1 MSNTNTTGRRL
12 RTALLCVATT
22 IIGIIATANAH
33 PLGNFTI
40 NHFARLEP
48 HADRISVHYVIDMAE
63 IPAFQ
68 ELQKINR
75 DASPSSDELV
85 LYARQLAP
93 QLAANLLLVM
103 DGQALLLNVVDSQA
117 TTLAG
122 AGGLPTLRIEC
133 ELESSPHTLAVGTTH
148 RLRFED
154 ANFRERLGWREI
166 AVMPDAGIAVF
177 DSTAFGN
184 SVTDALK
191 VYPEDLLAAP
201 LNERNAEFSYTNGA
215 TPAGASPLMQR
226 DGQRATP
233 ARDRLAALIAV
244 PRLTPAVALV
254 GLLIAIGLGA
264 LHAMSPGHGKTVVG
278 AYLVGS
284 RGTARHAAFLGLTVT
299 ITHTAGVFALGLV
312 TLFASQY
319 VLPEKL
325 FPILSL
331 ISGLIVVAIG
341 GSLFIRRLR
350 FALRN
355 KDHKK
360 SFGHGDDHTPD
371 EVHHH
376 LHEHSHDELRHHH
389 KPSDDRIV
397 IAHAAASDHAHDH
410 QHHAHPSLHSHNDDH
425 HHDGHDHSHT
435 HSHGDLVHSH
445 GGVEHSHL
453 PPGADGSPVTWRSLL
468 ALGISGGLLP
478 CPSALVVL
486 LSAISLHRVGY
497 GLLLVIAFS
506 IGLAGSLTAVG
517 LAFVYAS
524 KLIKRP
530 MRSSRLTRVLPV
542 VSALVISCAG
552 LAICYEA
559 FISAGWNP
567 AVWIKQWLNAMA
579 SNAPDGS
586 HLSTASALVFGLVF
600 GLKHAVE
607 ADHLAAVSTI
617 VSERKSLL
625 SSSLVGG
632 LWGVGHTISL
642 LVAGLA
648 VLLLNV
654 RIGERTA
661 LALEFAVALMLIA
674 LGANALRRLFGGGR
688 LHLHAHRHGSRAHAH
703 PHVHDVVEE
712 AIVDSHHRLRFGF
725 RPLVVGLIHGL
736 AGSAALMLL
745 VLSTVTSRMAGL
757 AFIVVFGVGSIG
769 GMMAMSLLL
778 GLPLQLTASRFART
792 HKAVQVLAAVFSIG
806 LGVMMA
812 YRIGILDGLFD

>member
-1 MSNTNTTGRRL
+1 MSNTNPTGKRL
-12 RTALLCVATT
+12 RTALLCAAATL
-22 IIGIIATANAH
+22 IGIIATANAH

-40 NHFARLEP
+40 NHFARIEP
-48 HADRISVHYVIDMAE
+48 QADRISVHYVIDMAE

-75 DASPSSDELV
+75 EASPSSDELA
-85 LYARQLAP
+85 LFARQLAP
-93 QLAANLLLVM
+93 QLATNLLLM
-103 DGQALLLNVVDSQA
+103 IDGQPLLLHVVDSQA

-133 ELESSPHTLAVGTTH
+133 DLEASPHSLAAGAMQ

-166 AVMPDAGIAVF
+166 AVMPGAGIAVF
-177 DSTAFGN
+177 DSTTFGN

-191 VYPEDLLAAP
+191 IYPEDLLAAP
-201 LNERNAEFSYTNGA
+201 LNERAAEFSFSNGA
-215 TPAGASPLMQR
+215 VPAGAAPLMRR
-226 DGQRATP
+226 DGQSATP
-233 ARDRLAALIAV
+233 TRDRLAELIAV
-244 PRLTPAVALV
+244 PRLTPGVALV
-254 GLLIAIGLGA
+254 GLLLAIGLGA

-331 ISGLIVVAIG
+331 LSGLIVVGIG

-355 KDHKK
+355 KHYKT
-360 SFGHGDDHTPD
+360 SFGHGDDSTPD
-371 EVHHH
+371 KIHHH
-376 LHEHSHDELRHHH
+376 PHEHSHDEFHHH
-389 KPSDDRIV
+389 EHSHDQV
-397 IAHAAASDHAHDH
+397 VAHAAPGRHSHGHQPHAHHSTHTHDDG
-410 QHHAHPSLHSHNDDH
+410 QHPDAP
-425 HHDGHDHSHT
+425 DHSHI

-506 IGLAGSLTAVG
+506 VGLAGALTAVG

-530 MRSSRLTRVLPV
+530 MRSSRLIRVLPV
-542 VSALVISCAG
+542 VSAFVISCAG

-559 FISAGWNP
+559 LISAGWNP
-567 AVWIKQWLNAMA
+567 AAWIRQWLNAMA

-632 LWGVGHTISL
+632 LWGVGHTIAL

-654 RIGERTA
+654 KIGERTA
-661 LALEFAVALMLIA
+661 LALEFAVAIMLIA
-674 LGANALRRLFGGGR
+674 LGGTALRRLLSGGR
-688 LHLHAHRHGSRAHAH
+688 LHLHAHRHGWRAHAH
-703 PHVHDVVEE
+703 PHVHDAAEE
-712 AIVDSHHRLRFGF
+712 AIKDSHHRLRFGL

-812 YRIGILDGLFD
+812 YRIGILERLFG

>member
-1 MSNTNTTGRRL
+1 MLALAAIIFSFVTT
-12 RTALLCVATT
+12 AA
-22 IIGIIATANAH
+22 AH

-40 NHFARLEP
+40 NHFTRIAP
-48 HADRISVHYVIDMAE
+48 QADRISIHYVIDMAE

-68 ELQKINR
+68 ELQKINSEGA
-75 DASPSSDELV
+75 ASNDELAV
-85 LYARQLAP
+85 YASQMAP
-93 QLAANLLLVM
+93 RLAANLSLM
-103 DGQALLLNVVDSQA
+103 ADGESLALSVLQSRAMTVP
-117 TTLAG
+117 G
-122 AGGLPTLRIEC
+122 AGGLPTLRMEC
-133 ELESSPHTLAVGTTH
+133 DFAASSPSLGSTPTH

-154 ANFRERLGWREI
+154 TNFSERLGWREV
-166 AVMPDAGIAVF
+166 AVMPGTGVSVF
-177 DSTAFGN
+177 NSTAFAN
-184 SVTDALK
+184 SVTDELK

-201 LNERNAEFSYTNGA
+201 LDERRVECSFALGAAPAGA
-215 TPAGASPLMQR
+215 TPLMRR
-226 DGQRATP
+226 DGQRVTA
-233 ARDRLAALIAV
+233 ARDRLAELISV
-244 PRLTPAVALV
+244 PELTPLVALL
-254 GLLIAIGLGA
+254 GLLLAIGLGA
-264 LHAMSPGHGKTVVG
+264 LHALSPGHGKTVVG

-331 ISGLIVVAIG
+331 VSGLIVVVIG
-341 GSLFIRRLR
+341 GSLFARRLR
-350 FALRN
+350 LVLA
-355 KDHKK
+355 KAHDH
-360 SFGHGDDHTPD
+360 DDVND
-371 EVHHH
+371 EPHHH
-376 LHEHSHDELRHHH
+376 APSHRHDELHHSHEEHSH
-389 KPSDDRIV
+389 
-397 IAHAAASDHAHDH
+397 A
-410 QHHAHPSLHSHNDDH
+410 
-425 HHDGHDHSHT
+425 
-435 HSHGDLVHSH
+435 HSHGTIVHSH

-453 PPGADGSPVTWRSLL
+453 PPGADGSPITWRSLL

-506 IGLAGSLTAVG
+506 VGLAGTLTTVG
-517 LAFVYAS
+517 LAFVYAG

-530 MRSSRLTRVLPV
+530 MRWGWLTRVLPV
-542 VSALVISCAG
+542 VSAFVIACAG

-559 FISAGWNP
+559 LVGAGLNP
-567 AVWIKQWLNAMA
+567 VTWITHWLKAMA
-579 SNAPDGS
+579 GSSPDGGR
-586 HLSTASALVFGLVF
+586 LSTASALVFGLIF

-632 LWGVGHTISL
+632 LWGVGHTLAL
-642 LVAGLA
+642 LIAGLA
-648 VLLLNV
+648 VLLLNIK
-654 RIGERTA
+654 IGDRAA
-661 LALEFAVALMLIA
+661 LGLEFVVALMLIA

-688 LHLHAHRHGSRAHAH
+688 LHLHTHRHGPRAHAH
-703 PHVHDVVEE
+703 PHIHEPGE
-712 AIVDSHHRLRFGF
+712 AAIAGSHHRLRLGV

-745 VLSTVTSRMAGL
+745 VLTTVTTRMAGL

-792 HKAVQVLAAVFSIG
+792 HKAVQVLAAAFSLG
-806 LGVMMA
+806 LGLMMA
-812 YRIGILDGLFD
+812 YRIGVLDGLFG

>member
-1 MSNTNTTGRRL
+1 MLMSNINTKGKRL
-12 RTALLCVATT
+12 RGAFLCMAMMITCIMV
-22 IIGIIATANAH
+22 TANAH

-40 NHFARLEP
+40 NHFARIEP
-48 HADRISVHYVIDMAE
+48 HADRIMVHYVIDMAE

-75 DASPSSDELV
+75 DAAPSSEELAA
-85 LYARQLAP
+85 YARRLAP
-93 QLAANLLLVM
+93 QLAANLLLIV
-103 DGQALLLNVVDSQA
+103 DGEPSGLSVLESRAM
-117 TTLAG
+117 TLAG
-122 AGGLPTLRIEC
+122 TSRLPTLRIEC
-133 ELESSPHTLAVGTTH
+133 DLQSSKHSPSAGIAE

-154 ANFRERLGWREI
+154 GNFRERLGWREI
-166 AVMPDAGIAVF
+166 AVMPVAGITVF
-177 DSTAFGN
+177 DSTAFGD

-201 LNERNAEFSYTNGA
+201 LNERAAEFSFTNGA
-215 TPAGASPLMQR
+215 VPAGASLLRRR
-226 DGQRATP
+226 DGQTSVST
-233 ARDRLAALIAV
+233 RDRLAELIAV
-244 PRLTPAVALV
+244 PELTPMVALA

-319 VLPEKL
+319 VLPETL

-331 ISGLIVVAIG
+331 VSGLIVVAIG

-350 FALRN
+350 YALRD
-355 KDHKK
+355 KDYKNRLSHKP
-360 SFGHGDDHTPD
+360 GHDDDHDHGHSPD
-371 EVHHH
+371 ELQ
-376 LHEHSHDELRHHH
+376 LHTHQRLHSHD
-389 KPSDDRIV
+389 DF
-397 IAHAAASDHAHDH
+397 A
-410 QHHAHPSLHSHNDDH
+410 DH
-425 HHDGHDHSHT
+425 HEHEDHLT
-435 HSHGDLVHSH
+435 HSHGGVVHSH

-453 PPGADGSPVTWRSLL
+453 PPGADGAPVTWRSLL

-506 IGLAGSLTAVG
+506 IGLAGTLTMVG
-517 LAFVYAS
+517 LAFVYAR

-530 MRSSRLTRVLPV
+530 LRSRRLIQVLPV

-559 FISAGWNP
+559 LISAGWNP
-567 AVWIKQWLNAMA
+567 ARWIGQWLSAMA
-579 SNAPDGS
+579 DNAPDGS
-586 HLSTASALVFGLVF
+586 HLSTASALAFGLFF

-617 VSERKSLL
+617 VSQRKSLL

-632 LWGVGHTISL
+632 LWGVGHTLAL

-648 VLLLNV
+648 LLLLNI
-654 RIGERTA
+654 RIGERAA
-661 LALEFAVALMLIA
+661 LALEFVVALMLIA
-674 LGANALRRLFGGGR
+674 LGGNALRRLLGGGR
-688 LHLHAHRHGSRAHAH
+688 LHLHAHRHGSLAHAH
-703 PHVHDVVEE
+703 PHLHDAVEE
-712 AIVDSHHRLRFGF
+712 PLAGSHHRLRFSL
-725 RPLVVGLIHGL
+725 RPLAVGMIHGL

-778 GLPLQLTASRFART
+778 GLPLRLTASRYART
-792 HKAVQVLAAVFSIG
+792 HQAVQVLAALFSLG
-806 LGVMMA
+806 LGLMMA
-812 YRIGILDGLFD
+812 YRIGILEGLFS